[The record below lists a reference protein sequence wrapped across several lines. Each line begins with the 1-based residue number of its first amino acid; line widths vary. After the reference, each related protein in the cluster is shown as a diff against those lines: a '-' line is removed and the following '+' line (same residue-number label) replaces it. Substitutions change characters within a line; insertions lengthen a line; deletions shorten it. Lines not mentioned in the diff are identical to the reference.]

1 MSETIDVF
9 SDSVN
14 AAGSSLIARSGGTTV
29 SPRAR
34 HGDSRFET
42 MARLARVRSPH
53 AERVL
58 RVLLDATHTE
68 DNGGC
73 EVLKPLW
80 AEEGMHRAY
89 SLLRLISARAHRGD
103 RSAGDAL
110 APGMREALARDLAAQ
125 YRLLE
130 TADERR
136 IAPCSR
142 VLRYVVTDLAAL
154 FGLRDNIALET
165 DIDWVELAGY
175 KRRALVLAAAELVT
189 NALLHAFHGRVGGR
203 IVVSL
208 TLCGLSRAVLRV
220 SDDGAGFIG
229 ARPNFG
235 CGVASGMAGL
245 LEANVSYDRLDRWTM
260 ATIAFPLEAPH
271 GRAAT
276 SADPGAA
283 DDGRASNENLA
294 WYTRAS

>member
-1 MSETIDVF
+1 MSEAIDVF
-9 SDSVN
+9 SDGVN
-14 AAGSSLIARSGGTTV
+14 AAGASLIARSGGAAV
-29 SPRAR
+29 SQRAR
-34 HGDSRFET
+34 NVDSRFET
-42 MARLARVRSPH
+42 MARLARVRSPQS
-53 AERVL
+53 ERVL
-58 RVLLDATHTE
+58 RVLLDATHAD
-68 DNGGC
+68 DNAGC

-89 SLLRLISARAHRGD
+89 SLLRLISAHAHRGD
-103 RSAGDAL
+103 WSPRGVL

-125 YRLLE
+125 YRLLQ

-136 IAPCSR
+136 VAPCSR
-142 VLRYVVTDLAAL
+142 VLRCVVTDLAAL

-165 DIDWVELAGY
+165 DIDWVELPGY
-175 KRRALVLAAAELVT
+175 KCRALVLAAAELVT

-245 LEANVSYDRLDRWTM
+245 LEANVSYDRLDRLTI
-260 ATIAFPLEAPH
+260 ATIAFPLEEPH
-271 GRAAT
+271 GQAVT
-276 SADPGAA
+276 SADPGAD
-283 DDGRASNENLA
+283 DDGRASIENLA
-294 WYTRAS
+294 WNERVS